1 VADAD
6 APPADLP
13 VEHLI
18 RGDGALGCLL
28 IHGLTGTPAEM
39 MPIARALGG
48 HPLWI
53 VRVAGHA
60 TSVSELAETSWL
72 DWYASATRGLHALAA
87 VTPRVVVVGLSMGA
101 LLGIHLAIE
110 QPAHVAGL
118 ALLSP
123 AIALR
128 RGTVRRLSRFL
139 HALAALDA
147 RSAIL
152 RARLARVLF
161 PKDGSDIAD
170 DDVRAHHPGY
180 RHVPLRALLNIL
192 MLQRIVR
199 REAPRVT
206 QPALV
211 VHALQDHTCPVAAA
225 RDLYTRL
232 GSREKRLTIL
242 ERSFHVVTVDHE
254 RERVATEV
262 ARFVAAVAAGARL
275 SSTSDTT
282 VS

>member
-1 VADAD
+1 MADEDRA
-6 APPADLP
+6 AADLP
-13 VEHLI
+13 VEQLI
-18 RGDGALGCLL
+18 PGDGTLGCLL
-28 IHGLTGTPAEM
+28 VHGLTGTPAEM
-39 MPIARALGG
+39 MPIAHALRDR

-60 TSVSELAETSWL
+60 TTVAELAETSWL
-72 DWYASATRGLHALAA
+72 DWYASATRGLRALAA
-87 VTPRVVVVGLSMGA
+87 AAPRVVVIGLSMGA
-101 LLGIHLAIE
+101 LLAIHLAIE
-110 QPAHVAGL
+110 QPQQVAGI

-128 RGTVRRLSRFL
+128 RGRVRRLSRFL

-147 RSAIL
+147 RSALL

-161 PKDGSDIAD
+161 AKDGSDIAD
-170 DDVRAHHPGY
+170 ADVRARHPGY

-192 MLQRIVR
+192 MLQRVVR

-211 VHALQDHTCPVAAA
+211 VHAVQDHTCPIAAA
-225 RDLYTRL
+225 RALYDRL
-232 GSREKRLTIL
+232 GSVDKRLVVL
-242 ERSFHVVTVDHE
+242 ERSFHVVTVDCE
-254 RERVATEV
+254 RARVRAEV
-262 ARFVAAVAAGARL
+262 AAFVDRLGAAAATRA
-275 SSTSDTT
+275 SV